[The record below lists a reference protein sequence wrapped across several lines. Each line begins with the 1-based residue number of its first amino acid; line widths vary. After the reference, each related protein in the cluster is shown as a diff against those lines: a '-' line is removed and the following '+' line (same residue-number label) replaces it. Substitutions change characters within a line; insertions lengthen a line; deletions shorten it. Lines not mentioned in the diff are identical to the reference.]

1 MGEDFLDIADGL
13 RAIDEAILF
22 CGLERG
28 SRLGHALA
36 LGIDS
41 YEYYKYKGYKM
52 ILPKQI
58 LIDDIAWILQKAN
71 ETGCMIENCCSK
83 I

>member
-1 MGEDFLDIADGL
+1 MHLKKGKHEHRRRYERKGRLYATYHVGEDFLDIADGL

-41 YEYYKYKGYKM
+41 YEYYKYKGLKVSQSVG
-52 ILPKQI
+52 L
-58 LIDDIAWILQKAN
+58 
-71 ETGCMIENCCSK
+71 
-83 I
+83 